1 MNKRLIDA
9 KEFEFAIR
17 EYAGKTHANGHVEL
31 ANGILKV
38 LQILDQAPTIDAEP
52 KWFDI
57 KKKKPKDGQ
66 RCIFISKGNKNIE
79 FTGIYK
85 DDETPEIIRAFGI
98 PIGIITHWMPI
109 PELEET

>member
-9 KEFEFAIR
+9 KAFEFAIR

-38 LQILDQAPTIDAEP
+38 LQILDQAPTIDAGP

-57 KKKKPKDGQ
+57 KKEKPKNGQ
-66 RCIFISKGNKNIE
+66 KCIFINEKNPDFE
-79 FTGIYK
+79 FVGKYE
-85 DDETPEIIRAFGI
+85 DDETPEIIRILGI
-98 PIGIITHWMPI
+98 PIGRVTHWMPL
-109 PELEET
+109 PELVET